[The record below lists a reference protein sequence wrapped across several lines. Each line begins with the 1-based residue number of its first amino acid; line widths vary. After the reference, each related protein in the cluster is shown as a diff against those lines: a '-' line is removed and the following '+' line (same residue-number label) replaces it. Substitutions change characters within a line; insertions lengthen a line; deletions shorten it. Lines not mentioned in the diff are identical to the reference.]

1 MKCPAVVLLCAACAS
16 NSGSEFPIEPQ
27 SSGSGASTGGL
38 LPDAAVGD
46 GGILGDGVIIGRV
59 CVRSSLFVDSCA
71 TSGAGGLVVR
81 LGDQTAVT
89 TSNGT
94 FAITPTSTAETSF
107 VVAGPNLV
115 TTSQALN
122 ARAQINA
129 LRQDAFDEMLALN
142 NVVQPLNSGSIVATV
157 FREGVPISGVS
168 AVSTPSPAFGPFFDG
183 PLPEP
188 WVTNSTGVRG
198 IVWFPGVIAG
208 PAEVSFN
215 TLTGGS
221 AIVGGIQVINGG
233 ITMVETPLP

>member
-1 MKCPAVVLLCAACAS
+1 MKCLAVVLLSAACAS

-27 SSGSGASTGGL
+27 TSGTGASSGGL

-59 CVRSSLFVDSCA
+59 CVRGSLFTDACA
-71 TSGAGGLVVR
+71 TAGAGGLVVR
-81 LGDQTAVT
+81 LGDQSAVT

-94 FAITPTSTAETSF
+94 FAITPTSTAEAAF
-107 VVAGPNLV
+107 VVSGPDVV

-122 ARAQINA
+122 ARAQINV
-129 LRQDAFDEMLALN
+129 LRQQAFDDMVVSN
-142 NVVQPLNSGSIVATV
+142 NVFLPTNSGSIVATV
-157 FREGVPISGVS
+157 FREGVPVSGVT
-168 AVSTPSPAFGPFFDG
+168 AASTPSPAFGPFFDG
-183 PLPEP
+183 PVPEP
-188 WVTNSTGVRG
+188 WVTNATGVRG

-233 ITMVETPLP
+233 ITMIETPLP